1 MRLYFVRHGETDWN
15 VGKRLQG
22 RTDIPLNQKGVD
34 LAKATGRALRDVP
47 FSRAFTSPLRRA
59 FKTAEL
65 ILEGREVPIIPDRRI
80 IEIAFG
86 EYEGLCTREEGF
98 EIPDP
103 GFLNFFH
110 NPSEYQPPEGGE
122 SFEELMARTR
132 EFIQDITAR
141 EEWEE
146 ERILITTH
154 GAAVRGLL
162 NAVDGT
168 GVSDFWHGSVPK
180 NCSVAIV
187 ESRQGKLRLIQE
199 NKVYW
204 TEERL

>member
-15 VGKRLQG
+15 VVKRLQG

-47 FSRAFTSPLRRA
+47 FTRAFTSPLQRA
-59 FKTAEL
+59 VQTAEL
-65 ILEGREVPIIPDRRI
+65 ILEGRKIPIVPEQRI

-86 EYEGLCTREEGF
+86 EYEGLCTREESL

-103 GFLNFFH
+103 DFLNFFH
-110 NPSEYQPPEGGE
+110 APAKYHPPKGGE
-122 SFEELMARTR
+122 SFDQLMERTR

-141 EEWEE
+141 SEWEE
-146 ERILITTH
+146 ETILITTH

-187 ESRQGKLRLIQE
+187 ESRHGKLRLIEE